1 MLTTSWKKPLLT
13 ASMATMLAFGSILVP
28 TADVF
33 AAQVGTATVES
44 GVNMRTSPSTSGS
57 VIRMVKKGESLVV
70 LEKTNS
76 YWYKVQDSSGQ
87 IGYVSTSSQ
96 YLNVNLSSS
105 SGGSV
110 STPTG
115 TTTATVLYGV
125 NMRTSASAS
134 SSVIR
139 MLKKGEPVVV
149 LEKTNASWYRVQET
163 NGQVGYVSTDSKYLK
178 INGSVPS
185 GGGSGTSTGGTSSSG
200 GTSGGTSGGST
211 NETDASRAAQI
222 EKVIA
227 TGMKYLGTPYEFGSN
242 RNTTTTFDCSDL
254 FRQMY
259 LEGIGL
265 KLPADSRGQGEY
277 VKSKGNAVYDWHQL
291 KRGDILVFMDYKGSK
306 ASDYAGIDKSAQRIS
321 HDAIYLGD
329 GQILHTYSKE
339 SGGVKISSIAGTHWE
354 YRFIYGGSI
363 I

>member
-13 ASMATMLAFGSILVP
+13 ASMATMLAFGSLLVP
-28 TADVF
+28 AADVF
-33 AAQVGTATVES
+33 AAQVGTATVQS

-57 VIRMVKKGESLVV
+57 IIRMVKKGENLVV

-76 YWYKVQDSSGQ
+76 YWYKVQDSSGK
-87 IGYVSTSSQ
+87 IGYVSTSSE
-96 YLNVNLSSS
+96 YLNVTLSS
-105 SGGSV
+105 SGGST
-110 STPTG
+110 STPAG

-125 NMRTSASAS
+125 NMRTSPSTS

-139 MLKKGEPVVV
+139 MLKKDEPVVV

-178 INGSVPS
+178 LNGSVPS
-185 GGGSGTSTGGTSSSG
+185 GSGTGSTGGSSSSG
-200 GTSGGTSGGST
+200 GTSGGSSSGST
-211 NETDASRAAQI
+211 SEADAYRAAQI

-227 TGMKYLGTPYEFGSN
+227 TGMKYLGTPYEFGSD

-306 ASDYAGIDKSAQRIS
+306 ASDYAGIDKSKQRIS

-339 SGGVKISSIAGTHWE
+339 SGGVKISSIEGTHWE
-354 YRFIYGGSI
+354 YRFIYGGSVI
-363 I
+363 

>member
-13 ASMATMLAFGSILVP
+13 ASMATMLAFGSLLVP
-28 TADVF
+28 AADVF
-33 AAQVGTATVES
+33 AAQIGTATVQS

-57 VIRMVKKGESLVV
+57 IIRMVKKGENLVV

-96 YLNVNLSSS
+96 YLNVTLSSS
-105 SGGSV
+105 SNGST
-110 STPTG
+110 STSTG
-115 TTTATVLYGV
+115 TNATIVKSV
-125 NMRTSASAS
+125 NFRTGASTSASSMGYLSANEKVTII
-134 SSVIR
+134 SVPNSYWYQIVDS
-139 MLKKGEPVVV
+139 KGR
-149 LEKTNASWYRVQET
+149 T
-163 NGQVGYVSTDSKYLK
+163 GYVSSQSQYITVT
-178 INGSVPS
+178 GSLPSS
-185 GGGSGTSTGGTSSSG
+185 GGSSTSTGSSSSSG
-200 GTSGGTSGGST
+200 STSSGSSSGST
-211 NETDASRAAQI
+211 TETDASRAALI

-227 TGMKYLGTPYEFGSN
+227 TGMKYLGTPYEYGSD

-306 ASDYAGIDKSAQRIS
+306 ASDYAGIDKSTQRIS

-329 GQILHTYSKE
+329 GKILHTYSKE
-339 SGGVKISSIAGTHWE
+339 SGGVKITSIEGTHWE
-354 YRFIYGGSI
+354 YRFIYGGSVI
-363 I
+363 

>member
-13 ASMATMLAFGSILVP
+13 ASMATMLAFGSLLVP
-28 TADVF
+28 AADIS
-33 AAQVGTATVES
+33 AAQAGTAVVQS

-57 VIRMVKKGESLVV
+57 IIRMVKKGENLVV

-76 YWYKVQDSSGQ
+76 YWYKVQDSSGR

-105 SGGSV
+105 GGGT
-110 STPTG
+110 STSSD

-125 NMRTSASAS
+125 NMRTSPSTS

-163 NGQVGYVSTDSKYLK
+163 NGQVGYVSTSSKYLK
-178 INGSVPS
+178 LNGSVPS
-185 GGGSGTSTGGTSSSG
+185 GGGTSTGGSSSN
-200 GTSGGTSGGST
+200 GGTSGGSNT
-211 NETDASRAAQI
+211 GSTSETDASRAAKI

-227 TGMKYLGTPYEFGSN
+227 TGMKYLGTPYEFGSS
-242 RNTTTTFDCSDL
+242 RSTTTTFDCSDL

-265 KLPADSRGQGEY
+265 KLPSDSRSQGEY
-277 VKSKGNAVYDWHQL
+277 VKSRGNAVYDWHQL

-306 ASDYAGIDKSAQRIS
+306 ASSYAGIDKSAQRIS
-321 HDAIYLGD
+321 HCAIYLGD

-339 SGGVKISSIAGTHWE
+339 SGGVKISSLEGTHWE
-354 YRFIYGGSI
+354 YRFVYGGSI

>member
-1 MLTTSWKKPLLT
+1 
-13 ASMATMLAFGSILVP
+13 
-28 TADVF
+28 
-33 AAQVGTATVES
+33 
-44 GVNMRTSPSTSGS
+44 
-57 VIRMVKKGESLVV
+57 MVKKGENLVV

-76 YWYKVQDSSGQ
+76 YWYKVQDSSGT

-96 YLNVNLSSS
+96 YLNITLSS
-105 SGGSV
+105 SGGGS
-110 STPTG
+110 STSTN

-125 NMRTSASAS
+125 NMRTSPSAS
-134 SSVIR
+134 SGLIR

-163 NGQVGYVSTDSKYLK
+163 NGQVGYVSSDSKYLK

-185 GGGSGTSTGGTSSSG
+185 GSGGTSTGGSSSSG
-200 GTSGGTSGGST
+200 GTSGGSSSGT
-211 NETDASRAAQI
+211 TTETDATRAAQI

-265 KLPADSRGQGEY
+265 KLPADSRSQGEY
-277 VKSKGNAVYDWHQL
+277 VKNKGNAVYDWHQL
-291 KRGDILVFMDYKGSK
+291 KRGDILVFMDYKGTK
-306 ASDYAGIDKSAQRIS
+306 ASDYAGIDKSQQRIS
-321 HDAIYLGD
+321 HCAIYLGD

-339 SGGVKISSIAGTHWE
+339 SGGVKITSIAGTHWE
-354 YRFIYGGSI
+354 YRFVYGGSVI
-363 I
+363 